1 MRAKK
6 RFGQNFLQD
15 PLIIG
20 DIVGLVPNK
29 ANLHILEI
37 GPGQG
42 ALTKQLC
49 RIDPSMTVVELDRDL
64 IHGLEALLPTTAT
77 SSAICPTTFRLR
89 CSCICLTNSI
99 TLIR

>member
-42 ALTKQLC
+42 ALTRQLC

-64 IHGLEALLPTTAT
+64 IHGLEALLPSTAT
-77 SSAICPTTFRLR
+77 ILQQDAL
-89 CSCICLTNSI
+89 
-99 TLIR
+99 

>member
-20 DIVGLVPNK
+20 DIVGLVPIK
-29 ANLHILEI
+29 GGLHILEI

-42 ALTKQLC
+42 ALTRSC
-49 RIDPSMTVVELDRDL
+49 VESTLDDR
-64 IHGLEALLPTTAT
+64 GRTG
-77 SSAICPTTFRLR
+77 
-89 CSCICLTNSI
+89 
-99 TLIR
+99 

>member
-20 DIVGLVPNK
+20 DIVGLVPIRDG
-29 ANLHILEI
+29 LHILEI

-42 ALTKQLC
+42 ALTRSC
-49 RIDPSMTVVELDRDL
+49 VESTHR
-64 IHGLEALLPTTAT
+64 
-77 SSAICPTTFRLR
+77 
-89 CSCICLTNSI
+89 
-99 TLIR
+99 

>member
-20 DIVGLVPNK
+20 DLVALVPNE

-42 ALTKQLC
+42 ALTKHLC
-49 RIDPSMTVVELDRDL
+49 RIDPWE
-64 IHGLEALLPTTAT
+64 H
-77 SSAICPTTFRLR
+77 
-89 CSCICLTNSI
+89 
-99 TLIR
+99 

>member
-20 DIVGLVPNK
+20 DIVGLVPIRDG
-29 ANLHILEI
+29 LHILEI

-42 ALTKQLC
+42 ALTTAVVSN
-49 RIDPSMTVVELDRDL
+49 RPIDDSGRT
-64 IHGLEALLPTTAT
+64 G
-77 SSAICPTTFRLR
+77 
-89 CSCICLTNSI
+89 
-99 TLIR
+99 